1 MVGRNTSGPYHIPK
15 EVPVMVRFAPKLTY
29 GNQVAD
35 WQERL
40 NTDRMRRERAERAK
54 RIMREHGIPAL
65 LDANSANIRYLT
77 GLKGFNYPMCR
88 YTLFFADHDPI
99 MYEHSGHFHQMPDQA
114 PWITEWRPA
123 RAWLTAAC
131 GIEAAKDE
139 ARQFAADIRDELKS
153 RGLLNEKI
161 GFSAFDGIARE
172 ALTNAGV
179 KNLID
184 FSLVMKEIR
193 KIKTPD
199 EIDCLKTAAA
209 IVEGVWYRI
218 WENAKPGVRDTDLS
232 GIATKAGYDMGAESA
247 PPGGWRSGPSTFD
260 RGFHQSSRL
269 LQTGDL
275 LYGSLCGL
283 TYQGYGT
290 CTYRTF
296 IVGRKPTSKEKDWY
310 KRVKDS
316 IDGVINAIKPGT
328 TTADAAKHFPP
339 ASSWGYDEE
348 CEVLA
353 SEIGHGIGLTQ
364 GSTNYDIP
372 IINNQWS
379 PRYPQV
385 FEEGMTIAIESR
397 EGETRVGGVR
407 LENMVVV
414 TKNGAEIMDHFPREE
429 ILVAPR

>member
-1 MVGRNTSGPYHIPK
+1 MVKFSS
-15 EVPVMVRFAPKLTY
+15 KLTY
-29 GNQVAD
+29 GNEISD

-40 NTDRMRRERAERAK
+40 NVDRMRRERMERAQK
-54 RIMREHGIPAL
+54 IMRQHGIPAIL
-65 LDANSANIRYLT
+65 EANSANIRYLT

-88 YTLFFADHDPI
+88 YVLFFAEHDPV
-99 MYEHSGHFHQMPDQA
+99 MYEHSGHYHQMPDQA
-114 PWITEWRPA
+114 PWIKEWRPA
-123 RAWLTAAC
+123 RSWLTAAC
-131 GIEAAKDE
+131 GMDAARDE
-139 ARQFAADIRDELKS
+139 AKQFAADIKGELKK
-153 RGLLNEKI
+153 RGILSEKV
-161 GFSAFDGIARE
+161 GFSAFDGVARE
-172 ALTNAGV
+172 ALVNAGV
-179 KNLID
+179 KNLVD
-184 FSLVMKEIR
+184 SRLAMQEMR
-193 KIKTPD
+193 KIKTRD

-218 WENAKPGVRDTDLS
+218 WESLKPGVRDTDLS

-247 PPGGWRSGPSTFD
+247 VPGGWRSGPTTFD
-260 RGFHQSSRL
+260 RGFHQSSRM

-275 LYGSLCGL
+275 VYGSLCGL
-283 TYQGYGT
+283 TYQGYAT

-296 IVGRKPTSKEKDWY
+296 IVNRKPNAKEQDWY
-310 KRVKDS
+310 KKVRDRVS
-316 IDGVINAIKPGT
+316 GVIENIKPGK

-339 ASSWGYDEE
+339 AKTWGYKEE

-372 IINNQWS
+372 IINRQWS
-379 PRYPQV
+379 LKYPQP

-414 TKNGAEIMDHFPREE
+414 TKNGAEIIDHFPREE

>member
-1 MVGRNTSGPYHIPK
+1 M
-15 EVPVMVRFAPKLTY
+15 APRYASKLTY
-29 GNQVAD
+29 GNEISD

-40 NTDRMRRERAERAK
+40 NTERMRRERAERAK

-65 LDANSANIRYLT
+65 LEANSANIRYLT

-88 YTLFFADHDPI
+88 YTLFFAEHDPI

-114 PWITEWRPA
+114 PWIKEWRPA

-139 ARQFAADIRDELKS
+139 ARQFAADIHDELKS
-153 RGLLNEKI
+153 RGLLDEKI

-179 KNLID
+179 KNLVD
-184 FSLVMKEIR
+184 FSMVMKEIR
-193 KIKTPD
+193 KIKTYD
-199 EIDCLKTAAA
+199 EIECLKTAAA

-218 WENAKPGVRDTDLS
+218 WETAKPGVRDTDLS
-232 GIATKAGYDMGAESA
+232 GVATKAGYDMGAESA
-247 PPGGWRSGPSTFD
+247 PPGGWRSGPTTFD

-283 TYQGYGT
+283 TYQGYAT

-296 IVGRKPTSKEKDWY
+296 IVGRKPNAKEQDWY
-310 KRVKDS
+310 KRVRDS
-316 IDGVINAIKPGT
+316 IDGVIDAIKPGN
-328 TTADAAKHFPP
+328 TTADAAKYFPP
-339 ASSWGYDEE
+339 ATSWGYEEE

-353 SEIGHGIGLTQ
+353 SEIAHGIGLTQ

-372 IINNQWS
+372 IVNRQWS
-379 PRYPQV
+379 LKYPQE

-414 TKNGAEIMDHFPREE
+414 TKDGAEIMDHFPREE